1 VVEKNIPV
9 NLFITIRL
17 SAGEEDVKGEQ
28 VLSKKNYAGYILGT
42 KKSAILLTN

>member
-1 VVEKNIPV
+1 M
-9 NLFITIRL
+9 L
-17 SAGEEDVKGEQ
+17 SAGEKDVKEEQ